1 MKEMHLFDEEFSLT
15 VQEKE
20 AVNKLDSSA
29 TFEDMQYAL
38 CNSVFSE
45 SKKYVMRA
53 YSLEEMFI
61 FDRAFQM
68 GEEYA
73 EALSSAGLGLEE
85 EKVALYGF
93 SQELNVLDQLKA
105 NESPE
110 DLALLIE
117 ASQYED
123 FHLMEFFDETQ
134 SFINY
139 SKIKSFLLSKRG

>member
-29 TFEDMQYAL
+29 AFEDIQYDL
-38 CNSVFSE
+38 CKSVFSE

-53 YSLEEMFI
+53 SSLEEMFI

-110 DLALLIE
+110 NLALLIE

>member
-20 AVNKLDSSA
+20 AVNKLDDSA
-29 TFEDMQYAL
+29 TFEDIQYEL
-38 CNSVFSE
+38 CNSVFSG

-53 YSLEEMFI
+53 SSLEEMFI

>member
-1 MKEMHLFDEEFSLT
+1 
-15 VQEKE
+15 
-20 AVNKLDSSA
+20 
-29 TFEDMQYAL
+29 
-38 CNSVFSE
+38 
-45 SKKYVMRA
+45 
-53 YSLEEMFI
+53 MFI

-139 SKIKSFLLSKRG
+139 SKIKSWSYVKI

>member
-29 TFEDMQYAL
+29 TFEDMQYEL

-45 SKKYVMRA
+45 SKKYVVRA
-53 YSLEEMFI
+53 SSLEEMFI

>member
-1 MKEMHLFDEEFSLT
+1 MQEMHLFDKEFSLT
-15 VQEKE
+15 TQEKE
-20 AVNKLDSSA
+20 AVSKIDDSA
-29 TFEDMQYAL
+29 TFEDVQYEL
-38 CNSVFSE
+38 CNSVFQK

-53 YSLEEMFI
+53 SSLDEMFI

-73 EALSSAGLGLEE
+73 EALSAAGLGLEE

-93 SQELNVLDQLKA
+93 SQELNVLEQLKA

-123 FHLMEFFDETQ
+123 FQLMEFFDETH

>member
-29 TFEDMQYAL
+29 TFEDMQYEL

-45 SKKYVMRA
+45 SKKCVMRA
-53 YSLEEMFI
+53 SSLEEMFI